1 MGVAY
6 SKLKIVLAGLASG
19 IYLFAAYLL
28 PLEGENAMSLFV
40 MQLSGARGNFA
51 LHGNYEDIL
60 QLIAIFIPDMVFIIF
75 LGKGLYGS
83 FCTGSVYLMSRQV
96 NRKTWFLKE
105 TSGMFV
111 KALLFEGTTAVFAV
125 IPIALLQRTVFDA
138 EGLMALLFHVYVS
151 TALCFFMSVLF
162 TVLAVNLGSNTA
174 YSITLVLSGV
184 FLVGLG
190 VANGKM
196 RPEFQRVLLSVN
208 PMAHRIQAW
217 QNSSAV
223 ERWIVN
229 DHPIIDAELSLTY
242 LTVLMFVI
250 EAVSMFVILKK
261 DIIMNDTETGTI

>member
-1 MGVAY
+1 MGAAY
-6 SKLKIVLAGLASG
+6 SKLKIALAGLASG
-19 IYLFAAYLL
+19 LYFFAAYLF
-28 PLEGENAMSLFV
+28 PLEGKNAMSLFI
-40 MQLSGARGNFA
+40 MQMSGARGSFA
-51 LHGNYEDIL
+51 LHGDPEDIL
-60 QLIAIFIPDMVFIIF
+60 RLTAVFIPDMVFIVF

-105 TSGMFV
+105 TLGMFV

-138 EGLMALLFHVYVS
+138 EGLMAFLFHVYVS

-162 TVLAVNLGSNTA
+162 TVLAVYLGSNMA
-174 YSITLVLSGV
+174 YSVSLALSGV
-184 FLVGLG
+184 FLVGLA
-190 VANGKM
+190 VAKAEPLLGFPKAI
-196 RPEFQRVLLSVN
+196 LLSN
-208 PMAHRIQAW
+208 PMTHRILSW

-223 ERWIVN
+223 DRLIEN
-229 DHPIIDAELSLTY
+229 DHPIIDTALSLTY